1 MNYEQGMG
9 IMNRGWELSIMNY
22 EQGRW
27 GDHFVRVAGGDGSL
41 TGVGILQ
48 LRGRGAVKSI
58 NGGGRERT
66 PTMKV
71 NRQTFQ

>member
-1 MNYEQGMG
+1 MTTDRKAYP
-9 IMNRGWELSIMNY
+9 
-22 EQGRW
+22 
-27 GDHFVRVAGGDGSL
+27 GDLTRAQAGLPLPLIL

-48 LRGRGAVKSI
+48 LRGRGVVKSI

-71 NRQTFQ
+71 NRQTF

>member
-1 MNYEQGMG
+1 MAEIVNYP
-9 IMNRGWELSIMNY
+9 
-22 EQGRW
+22 
-27 GDHFVRVAGGDGSL
+27 HPPPTPPL

-48 LRGRGAVKSI
+48 VRGRGVVKSV

-71 NRQTFQ
+71 NRQTF